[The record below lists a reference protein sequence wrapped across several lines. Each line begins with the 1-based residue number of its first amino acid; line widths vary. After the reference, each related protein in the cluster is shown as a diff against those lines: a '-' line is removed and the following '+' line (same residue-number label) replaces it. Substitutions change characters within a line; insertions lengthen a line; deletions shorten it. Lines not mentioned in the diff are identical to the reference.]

1 MLGNMAGPTGFEPRS
16 VANSALVDVLSAP
29 TEESCLLVCSPEG
42 AFPLRN
48 PLSRVQVRGP
58 HALDRKNGGA
68 DGI

>member
-16 VANSALVDVLSAP
+16 VASSALVDGLSAP
-29 TEESCLLVCSPEG
+29 TEEPASSYAPREG

-48 PLSRVQVRGP
+48 PLSRVQVHGP